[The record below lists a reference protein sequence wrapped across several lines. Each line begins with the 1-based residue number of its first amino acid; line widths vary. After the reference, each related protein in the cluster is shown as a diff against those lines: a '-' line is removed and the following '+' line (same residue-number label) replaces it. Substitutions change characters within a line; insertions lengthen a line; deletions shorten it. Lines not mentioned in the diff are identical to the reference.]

1 MWKHGP
7 DRLGGMAEFDVESLF
22 RSLDTD
28 RANVVWKWKL
38 LEELKQA
45 GSTEPPVLALVSSL
59 VSRSGSTSNS
69 SGRSSGSR

>member
-1 MWKHGP
+1 
-7 DRLGGMAEFDVESLF
+7 MAEFDVDTLF

-45 GSTEPPVLALVSSL
+45 GLRATTPGSSMPSAPAQPRSSPA
-59 VSRSGSTSNS
+59 SRSGSTSNS